1 MRKCGLAS
9 TPPAARL
16 VRALA
21 LVLPV
26 AFGLAGCGDF
36 PRPFQ
41 GNPGP
46 VAARLAVPPP
56 PLLAVPRPPGALLS
70 DAASR
75 RFADDLAKELAAR
88 TVPAIARP
96 ADPGDWQLR
105 ITASLRND
113 EVIPNYTVLGPAR
126 HPEGSVTGKPVAAK
140 AWADGD
146 PGALQAAAAEDAPK
160 VALLL
165 TDIDGRIKHSN
176 PASLMHRPAKVYFAG
191 VVKAPGDGD
200 LLLASAVRRELPDP
214 TLVLLPAKAGADFS
228 VQGEVQVS
236 PAASGQ
242 LRVELQWVVSDAN
255 GRERGRVVQL
265 NEVPAATIEPSW
277 AAVAPAIAEQAA
289 LGLRQL
295 IEKARVAP

>member
-1 MRKCGLAS
+1 MKTCRRAS
-9 TPPAARL
+9 PPPAARL
-16 VRALA
+16 ALA
-21 LVLPV
+21 LALILPI

-56 PLLAVPRPPGALLS
+56 PLLAVPRPPDALLS

-75 RFADDLAKELAAR
+75 RFSDDLAKELAAR
-88 TVPAIARP
+88 TVPAIART
-96 ADPGDWQLR
+96 ADRGDWQLR
-105 ITASLRND
+105 ITANLQKD
-113 EVIPNYTVLGPAR
+113 EVVPHYTVLDPAR
-126 HPEGSVTGKPVAAK
+126 HPQGSVTGEPVAAK
-140 AWADGD
+140 DWANGD
-146 PGALQAAAAEDAPK
+146 PDALQAAAAADAPK
-160 VALLL
+160 VASLL

-200 LLLASAVRRELPDP
+200 QLLASAVRTELPDP

-236 PAASGQ
+236 PADDGR

-295 IEKARVAP
+295 IEKARIAP